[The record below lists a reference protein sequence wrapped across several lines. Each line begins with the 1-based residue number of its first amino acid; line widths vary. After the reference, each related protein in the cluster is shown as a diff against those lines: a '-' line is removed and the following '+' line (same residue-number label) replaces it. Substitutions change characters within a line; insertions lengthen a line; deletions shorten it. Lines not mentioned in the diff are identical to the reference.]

1 MAIDI
6 QGLESR
12 AQEIMKMSTDI
23 PTMKKELQSIIRK
36 AIAEAR
42 KNVVMD
48 AKGVLS
54 NDPRQAYKAVR
65 SSVYKQILGGQINI
79 LSSKK
84 RGAPT
89 HYQKPRTLKEG
100 QRGGNRRRRSER
112 TMQVESYHGTDRGF
126 ILRFINAGT
135 DERETRYGVR
145 GSLRTRDWFGRS
157 TAFQLDAAASRV
169 ASEIEKLLA
178 SEFKLQ

>member
-1 MAIDI
+1 
-6 QGLESR
+6 
-12 AQEIMKMSTDI
+12 
-23 PTMKKELQSIIRK
+23 
-36 AIAEAR
+36 
-42 KNVVMD
+42 
-48 AKGVLS
+48 
-54 NDPRQAYKAVR
+54 
-65 SSVYKQILGGQINI
+65 
-79 LSSKK
+79 
-84 RGAPT
+84 
-89 HYQKPRTLKEG
+89 
-100 QRGGNRRRRSER
+100 
-112 TMQVESYHGTDRGF
+112 MQVESYHGTDRGF